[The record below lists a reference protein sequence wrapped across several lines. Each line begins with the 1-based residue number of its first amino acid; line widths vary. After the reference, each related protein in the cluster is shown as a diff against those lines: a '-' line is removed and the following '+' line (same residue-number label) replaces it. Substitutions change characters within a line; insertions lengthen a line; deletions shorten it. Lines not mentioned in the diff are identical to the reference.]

1 MKVSLIFCF
10 LSVDSLDGIVSA
22 LSATAWEIIGQ
33 KTSEKIGS
41 SKQLGLESLTLNKK
55 KPPRPKPRRIANQ

>member
-22 LSATAWEIIGQ
+22 RSEAAWEIIGQ
-33 KTSEKIGS
+33 KVSEKSGE
-41 SKQLGLESLTLNKK
+41 SKQLSLESLTLNKK